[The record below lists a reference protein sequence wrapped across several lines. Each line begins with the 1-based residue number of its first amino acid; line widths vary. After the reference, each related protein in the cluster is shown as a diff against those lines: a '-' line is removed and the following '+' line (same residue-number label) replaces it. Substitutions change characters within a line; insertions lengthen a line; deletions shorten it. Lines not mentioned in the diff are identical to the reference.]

1 MGWQKAQYYI
11 SGGYYSEDGILRY
24 ADMDFSRYN
33 FAANISSQITDWMKV
48 KVNTKF
54 MHSDEDTPLV
64 TEGLVKA
71 FIIHWHVSVLQL
83 LLLIRMGILQN

>member
-1 MGWQKAQYYI
+1 
-11 SGGYYSEDGILRY
+11 
-24 ADMDFSRYN
+24 MDFSRYN

-71 FIIHWHVSVLQL
+71 FIIH
-83 LLLIRMGILQN
+83 